1 MTYKR
6 KACVNINQKQR
17 RFRDKDLYSV
27 FIAGGLVARW
37 LLLSTEMQLKQIT
50 LSHEKCEGRSSR
62 RNWRITKKMRFKV
75 LDVEYRSIPAMD
87 KTVLFQIISAVYVRF
102 KVNRRL

>member
-6 KACVNINQKQR
+6 KARVNTNQKQR

-27 FIAGGLVARW
+27 FTAGGLVARW

-50 LSHEKCEGRSSR
+50 LSQEKCKGRSSR
-62 RNWRITKKMRFKV
+62 RNWR
-75 LDVEYRSIPAMD
+75 
-87 KTVLFQIISAVYVRF
+87 VR
-102 KVNRRL
+102 